1 MLFCVLIAAVL
12 LVFSL
17 AAMVGG
23 IVSLIWGDEK
33 AGGLVWLA
41 VGCLGGWLTIYL
53 VELFFTNLR

>member
-17 AAMVGG
+17 ASVGCG
-23 IVSLIWGDEK
+23 ILSLIWGDEK

-41 VGCLGGWLTIYL
+41 VGCLGSWLTVYL